1 MADIWIV
8 DDEPAICWALQ
19 KSLTADG
26 HSVKVFASAETFL
39 QSLRD
44 PATTKPHLLLLD
56 VRLPGASGIDLLRQ
70 MTIQHP
76 DVPVIMMTAFGDLR
90 VAVEAIRGK
99 AFEYLTKPFSLDVAL
114 QAVSRAIDQ
123 AQLDTHAAPPKV
135 EAELRQSPLL
145 GDSLAMRHVYKQIAV
160 AATIDAPVLME
171 GEPGCGKSLVAA
183 MIHRF
188 GPNPSGPFL
197 HYRPADENGQTIEA
211 ELFGIRIVSPSPTV
225 QAGLLQL
232 AAGGTLVLD
241 EVGQLPIKLQSK
253 ILTAIESRQFM
264 AVADN
269 QPIELAARLLF
280 TSSHPPDSLVDDGD
294 LLPALQSQL
303 DVYHIQV
310 PALRERK
317 DDIRQLIVAFLAAE
331 SNAQPLTIT
340 EEAIRSLQS
349 RSWPGNVRELRQA
362 IQYGAVRAKGN
373 VIQAVD
379 LPPTT
384 DPNSL
389 PASID
394 QPLSDEIKLW
404 TSQKLAQR
412 TPLADLVKDAERI
425 KTPDLADGHLYEDCL
440 AIIDDALIS
449 QLMIELDGNRA
460 AIAQQLGIH
469 RSTLRQK
476 MKRYDAKRKPG

>member
-1 MADIWIV
+1 
-8 DDEPAICWALQ
+8 
-19 KSLTADG
+19 
-26 HSVKVFASAETFL
+26 
-39 QSLRD
+39 
-44 PATTKPHLLLLD
+44 
-56 VRLPGASGIDLLRQ
+56 
-70 MTIQHP
+70 
-76 DVPVIMMTAFGDLR
+76 
-90 VAVEAIRGK
+90 
-99 AFEYLTKPFSLDVAL
+99 
-114 QAVSRAIDQ
+114 
-123 AQLDTHAAPPKV
+123 
-135 EAELRQSPLL
+135 
-145 GDSLAMRHVYKQIAV
+145 
-160 AATIDAPVLME
+160 
-171 GEPGCGKSLVAA
+171 
-183 MIHRF
+183 
-188 GPNPSGPFL
+188 
-197 HYRPADENGQTIEA
+197 
-211 ELFGIRIVSPSPTV
+211 
-225 QAGLLQL
+225 LLQL

-280 TSSHPPDSLVDDGD
+280 TSSHPLDSLVDDGD

-317 DDIRQLIVAFLAAE
+317 EDIRQLIVAFLAAE

-394 QPLSDEIKLW
+394 QPLSDAIKLW
-404 TSQKLAQR
+404 ASQKLAHR
-412 TPLADLVKDAERI
+412 SPH
-425 KTPDLADGHLYEDCL
+425 PDPPELPDGHLYEDCL

>member
-1 MADIWIV
+1 
-8 DDEPAICWALQ
+8 
-19 KSLTADG
+19 
-26 HSVKVFASAETFL
+26 
-39 QSLRD
+39 
-44 PATTKPHLLLLD
+44 
-56 VRLPGASGIDLLRQ
+56 
-70 MTIQHP
+70 
-76 DVPVIMMTAFGDLR
+76 
-90 VAVEAIRGK
+90 
-99 AFEYLTKPFSLDVAL
+99 
-114 QAVSRAIDQ
+114 
-123 AQLDTHAAPPKV
+123 
-135 EAELRQSPLL
+135 
-145 GDSLAMRHVYKQIAV
+145 
-160 AATIDAPVLME
+160 
-171 GEPGCGKSLVAA
+171 
-183 MIHRF
+183 
-188 GPNPSGPFL
+188 
-197 HYRPADENGQTIEA
+197 
-211 ELFGIRIVSPSPTV
+211 
-225 QAGLLQL
+225 LLQL
-232 AAGGTLVLD
+232 AAGGTLVID